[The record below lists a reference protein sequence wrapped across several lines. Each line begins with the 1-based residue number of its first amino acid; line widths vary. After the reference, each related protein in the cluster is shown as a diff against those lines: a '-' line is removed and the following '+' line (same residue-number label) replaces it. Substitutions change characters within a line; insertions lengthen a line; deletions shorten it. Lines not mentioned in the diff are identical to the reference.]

1 MLWRVP
7 RSLWPWRGQ
16 ASGSLLKSAGLTPH
30 SPSTTGLRTRVWHKG
45 SYDGLVS
52 LPCTSLVFGAWT
64 YLWDRNPPAELPWA
78 RRANVR
84 TALASL
90 KCNNCSGFCFTPAAW
105 PAKPTKPS
113 LLPSQGLSI
122 QILTC
127 SSIYFQRK
135 LQEILAHM
143 MRAVLASQ
151 NLHPFECFTVRAWLA
166 HLPVWLFCHAVWLAF
181 STEEKLGLNSRRL
194 AAKQDQ
200 A

>member
-16 ASGSLLKSAGLTPH
+16 VSGSLLKSAGLTPH

-45 SYDGLVS
+45 SYDSLVS

-105 PAKPTKPS
+105 PAKPPCSHQT
-113 LLPSQGLSI
+113 LPAPVSRPFYADLNLQQHLFPEEATRNTGPYDACSAGFPESTPIWMFHSEGLAG
-122 QILTC
+122 T
-127 SSIYFQRK
+127 
-135 LQEILAHM
+135 
-143 MRAVLASQ
+143 LAS
-151 NLHPFECFTVRAWLA
+151 LII
-166 HLPVWLFCHAVWLAF
+166 LPCCLVGFF
-181 STEEKLGLNSRRL
+181 YRREIRF
-194 AAKQDQ
+194 KQ
-200 A
+200 